1 MEKQQPTCQYLI
13 VQEDMVVSLAIKVND
28 LIGKGFKPIGG
39 VAIGK
44 TNYNKET
51 IYCQA
56 MIREVNV

>member
-1 MEKQQPTCQYLI
+1 MEKRQPSYQYII
-13 VQEDMVVSLAIKVND
+13 VQEKMIVSLAMKVND
-28 LIGKGFKPIGG
+28 LIEEGFKPIGG

-44 TNYNKET
+44 NNYGQET